1 MSRNRWIVAVLSLPA
16 LLLPLLTAGPASA
29 NEPTRVFNRSIG
41 FECSDVRTSDG
52 VVRVSAEHFSEF
64 ETPDASINY
73 WVPPETPENTP
84 DSTYRSSSLITD
96 QHVTL
101 TATPTGYR
109 FEGSV
114 LMEDR
119 DFNPVGTATFV
130 VDMIPTGDPEDAGG
144 KSKFGN
150 RKIHDNSTVQFFK
163 VAGSVTLHDGA
174 VFDLTDCI
182 GPEGAP
188 SDHAGHDTII
198 DVRITDP
205 SQFVISRS
213 GILVLCD
220 IATETYA
227 VSFGASAESTGT
239 SGEVQFLSD
248 TVSLAGETD
257 SGLTL
262 TDEILAG
269 RIAVEDLET
278 GEPLGDAV
286 VDVTF
291 TRSEHA
297 QIRTQQGSIRVTLVG
312 FLLNPRGTITFP
324 TSPATV
330 VDMSSCFAFD
340 GKEQQ
345 KEHRPDQE

>member
-1 MSRNRWIVAVLSLPA
+1 MFRNRLFVAVISLPA
-16 LLLPLLTAGPASA
+16 LLLPLWTAGPAAA
-29 NEPTRVFNRSIG
+29 NEPTRIVNRSIG
-41 FECSDVRTSDG
+41 FVCSDVRTSDG
-52 VVRVSAEHFSEF
+52 VVRVEAEQFSEVD
-64 ETPDASINY
+64 TPDASINY
-73 WVPPETPENTP
+73 WVPPETPENAL
-84 DSTYRSSSLITD
+84 DSAYRSSSLITD
-96 QHVTL
+96 QHVSVTG
-101 TATPTGYR
+101 TPTGYR
-109 FEGSV
+109 FEASV
-114 LMEDR
+114 VMEDR
-119 DFNPVGTATFV
+119 DFNPIGTATFV
-130 VDMIPTGDPEDAGG
+130 VDLIATSGVADVGG
-144 KSKFGN
+144 RSKFGN
-150 RKIHDNSTVQFFK
+150 RNIHDDSTVQFFK

-182 GPEGAP
+182 GPDGAP
-188 SDHAGHDTII
+188 PDQAGHDTIV
-198 DVRITDP
+198 DLRITDP

-248 TVSLAGETD
+248 AVSLGGWTD
-257 SGLTL
+257 SGLLL
-262 TDEILAG
+262 TDETLDG
-269 RIAVEDLET
+269 RIPVEDFAT

-291 TRSEHA
+291 TRGQHA
-297 QIRTQQGSIRVTLVG
+297 QFRTRAGSIRVNMVG
-312 FLLNPRGTITFP
+312 FLLNPTGTITFP

-345 KEHRPDQE
+345 KEHRPDEK